1 MPVQPA
7 SDSSAVRAREPVL
20 RTVREPHVQPRRR
33 NAGTRTSAAWFGI
46 CVGVLVLIALVVFML
61 QNTRPVTVTFLGMSG
76 SAPLALGLLIA
87 GLAVGA
93 VVLIFAGLRIGQLR
107 RRASNDA
114 RIAQLR
120 RRGSDETAE
129 RR

>member
-7 SDSSAVRAREPVL
+7 SDSSPVRSREPVL
-20 RTVREPHVQPRRR
+20 PAAGEPHAQPRRR

-61 QNTRPVTVTFLGMSG
+61 QNTGPVTVTFLGMSG
-76 SAPLALGLLIA
+76 SAPLALVLLIA
-87 GLAVGA
+87 GLAVGV

-120 RRGSDETAE
+120 QRGSNETAE
-129 RR
+129 QR